1 MRETEIE
8 ALRRRVEELERLV
21 RPLRPT
27 RTMARHGDDA
37 VLAALAD
44 QVGVD
49 IARLQGGERTRAV
62 TAARRVAARIL
73 TREVG
78 WSIGRTARSL
88 RKDHRTVREM
98 VG

>member
-88 RKDHRTVREM
+88 RKDRSSVLDMLR
-98 VG
+98 